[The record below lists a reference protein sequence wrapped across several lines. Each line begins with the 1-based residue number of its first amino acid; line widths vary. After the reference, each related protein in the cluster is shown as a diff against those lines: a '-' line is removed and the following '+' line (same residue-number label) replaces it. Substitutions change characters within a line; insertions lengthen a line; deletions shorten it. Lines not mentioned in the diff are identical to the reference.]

1 MNPCRCGWY
10 GTGRCTCKPGQ
21 VQQYLRRLS
30 GPLMDRIDIQVAVE
44 PVTYEALSGRSSTRE
59 ESSASMR
66 AKVDAARKRQLERL
80 PDEGERSFADGFRLG
95 AKLMLEVFRA
105 E

>member
-1 MNPCRCGWY
+1 MESILSALYNGEIMPAELCAARNRQYRELQREHCRH
-10 GTGRCTCKPGQ
+10 
-21 VQQYLRRLS
+21 
-30 GPLMDRIDIQVAVE
+30 
-44 PVTYEALSGRSSTRE
+44 YEDFIEDLNRQDPALSQKFIQIMDE
-59 ESSASMR
+59 
-66 AKVDAARKRQLERL
+66 QLERL